1 VVFGWFG
8 KKSDAQTIEK
18 HAQRVANK
26 RAQAPDRWDS
36 IQALSQLLA
45 HAKKENATDRCTAV
59 VAALLPRF
67 GYYTDP
73 TITDQEEKDLA
84 FRVIL
89 EAGTDGVPAIRAY
102 MKSSESLTWPLK
114 MLDRLLTPSE
124 VTAEL
129 LSVLEPMDTEYQR
142 DPQRKLQILQAL
154 EERRDPRI
162 GPTVSRFFDDV
173 NETARFHAVGAVLCQ
188 EDAEMHRELAEKLL
202 TGEES
207 VRVKTRVL
215 ERFAERGWPLTVA
228 RAAIEKVP
236 PPAWTIASNGAPT
249 RR

>member
-1 VVFGWFG
+1 MFGWFG
-8 KKSDAQTIEK
+8 KKSDAETIEK
-18 HAQRVANK
+18 HAQRIANK

-36 IQALSQLLA
+36 IQALSHLLA
-45 HAKKENATDRCTAV
+45 QSKKDKAADRIASI

-89 EAGTDGVPAIRAY
+89 EGGADGVPAIRQY
-102 MKSSESLTWPLK
+102 MKASESLTWPLK
-114 MLDRLLTPSE
+114 MLDRLLSPSD
-124 VTAEL
+124 VTGEL
-129 LSVLEPMDTEYQR
+129 LAVLEPMDTEYQR
-142 DPQRKLQILQAL
+142 DPQRKLQVLQAL
-154 EERRDPRI
+154 EERRDSRI
-162 GPTVSRFFDDV
+162 GPAVSRFFEDV
-173 NETARFHAVGAVLCQ
+173 NETARFHAVGAVLSQ
-188 EDAEMHRELAEKLL
+188 EDAESHRELADKLL

-215 ERFAERGWPLTVA
+215 ERFAERGWALTVA
-228 RAAIEKVP
+228 RLTLEKAP
-236 PPAWTIASNGAPT
+236 PPGWVVSASGAPA

>member
-1 VVFGWFG
+1 VFGWFG

-18 HAQRVANK
+18 HAQRIANK

-45 HAKKENATDRCTAV
+45 QAKRDKAPERVASI

-89 EAGTDGVPAIRAY
+89 EGGADGVPAIRQY
-102 MKSSESLTWPLK
+102 MKGSESLTWALK
-114 MLDRLLTPSE
+114 MLDRLLSPSD

-129 LSVLEPMDTEYQR
+129 LAVLEPMDTEYQR
-142 DPQRKLQILQAL
+142 DPQRKLQVLQAL
-154 EERRDPRI
+154 EERRDLRI
-162 GPTVSRFFDDV
+162 GAAVSRFFEDV
-173 NETARFHAVGAVLCQ
+173 NETARFHAVGAVLSQ
-188 EDAEMHRELAEKLL
+188 EDAESYRELADKLL
-202 TGEES
+202 AGEES
-207 VRVKTRVL
+207 IRVKTRVL
-215 ERFAERGWPLTVA
+215 ERFAERGWPLSVA
-228 RAAIEKVP
+228 RPVLEKAP
-236 PPAWTIASNGAPT
+236 PPGWILSPTGAPA